1 MGRWYAGVRLHRR
14 LRPAPTPCRHPPD
27 AQYLQKPSEV
37 IVPTIVLY
45 EVYKKIKSERSEEAA
60 LVAVATMQNA
70 QIIPLTEE
78 LSLSAADASLSHKLA
93 MADAIV
99 YASAIQEGAKVVTSD
114 NDLKDLPQVTYFP
127 KKS

>member
-1 MGRWYAGVRLHRR
+1 MILVDSFGWIEFFTDGPLAGEYAK
-14 LRPAPTPCRHPPD
+14 
-27 AQYLQKPSEV
+27 YLQRPSEV

-45 EVYKKIKSERSEEAA
+45 EVYKKIKNEKSEEAA

-70 QIIPLTEE
+70 QVVPLTEE

-99 YASAIQEGAKVVTSD
+99 YASAIQQGAGLVTSD
-114 NDLKDLPQVTYFP
+114 KDLKGLPHVTYFP
-127 KKS
+127 KP

>member
-1 MGRWYAGVRLHRR
+1 MTLVDSVGWVEFFTDGPLAGEYFK
-14 LRPAPTPCRHPPD
+14 
-27 AQYLQKPSEV
+27 YLQKPSEV

-45 EVYKKIKSERSEEAA
+45 EVYKKIKNERSEEAA

-70 QIIPLTEE
+70 RIIPLTEE

-99 YASAIQEGAKVVTSD
+99 YASAMQEGAKVVTSD

>member
-1 MGRWYAGVRLHRR
+1 MTLVDSVGWIEFFTDGPLAGEYAK
-14 LRPAPTPCRHPPD
+14 
-27 AQYLQKPSEV
+27 YLQKPSEV

-70 QIIPLTEE
+70 QSVPLTEE
-78 LSLSAADASLSHKLA
+78 LSLSAADVSLGHKLA

-99 YASAIQEGAKVVTSD
+99 YASALQQNANLVTSD
-114 NDLKDLPQVTYFP
+114 KDLKDLPQVIYFP
-127 KKS
+127 KKG

>member
-1 MGRWYAGVRLHRR
+1 MILVDSVGWIEFFTDGPLAGEYAK
-14 LRPAPTPCRHPPD
+14 
-27 AQYLQKPSEV
+27 YLQKPSEV

-45 EVYKKIKSERSEEAA
+45 EVYKKIKKEKSEEAA

-70 QIIPLTEE
+70 QIVPLTAE
-78 LSLSAADASLSHKLA
+78 LSFSAADASLSHKLA

-114 NDLKDLPQVTYFP
+114 NDLKGLPQVTYFP

>member
-1 MGRWYAGVRLHRR
+1 MTLVDSVGWIEFFTDGPLAGEYSK
-14 LRPAPTPCRHPPD
+14 
-27 AQYLQKPSEV
+27 YLLKPSEV

-45 EVYKKIKSERSEEAA
+45 EVYKKIKNERSEEAA

-70 QIIPLTEE
+70 RIIPLTEE
-78 LSLSAADASLSHKLA
+78 LSLSAADASLSYKLA

>member
-1 MGRWYAGVRLHRR
+1 MILVDSVGWIEFFTDGPLAGEYAK
-14 LRPAPTPCRHPPD
+14 
-27 AQYLQKPSEV
+27 YLQKPSEV

-45 EVYKKIKSERSEEAA
+45 EVYKKIKNEKSEEAA

-78 LSLSAADASLSHKLA
+78 LSLSAADASLRHKLA